1 MGKVERFRP
10 NVAKLS
16 IFGSR
21 PVLEDEDN
29 ARYDQLLDRMYRD
42 VKPNDIIEELWV
54 RDIVDRIWEM
64 FRWRELLT
72 KIVQEVI
79 DNMPFTEIDDM
90 GRHISVNNGV
100 SLSEEMGRAERLE
113 HLIAASEQRLSAI
126 FREIDRRRDRFAQ
139 SLRDSLKQAEFQM
152 LQSSGSDT

>member
-1 MGKVERFRP
+1 
-10 NVAKLS
+10 
-16 IFGSR
+16 
-21 PVLEDEDN
+21 
-29 ARYDQLLDRMYRD
+29 

-64 FRWRELLT
+64 FRWRELQT

-79 DNMPFTEIDDM
+79 DNAPFNEIDDL
-90 GRHISVNNGV
+90 GQHISWND
-100 SLSEEMGRAERLE
+100 SESFLEEMGKAERLE
-113 HLIAASEQRLSAI
+113 RLITASEQRLSAI